1 MNCKTPIAQ
10 FAAEVIEQWTKWKQR
25 PELTSIP
32 PEMQIKAACFVTI
45 HNPNE
50 KLRGCIG
57 TLEPMRSNLA
67 LEIIENAIA
76 ASERDPR
83 FKPIEVKELK
93 TLTVSVDV
101 LSEPEPT
108 TIAELDPKKYGL
120 IVSDGCCSQGVL
132 LPNLDGISSVE
143 KQIRI
148 VKRKAGLELIENNK
162 LQFFRFTATRYE

>member
-10 FAAEVIEQWTKWKQR
+10 FAAEVIEQWTKSKQR

-32 PEMQIKAACFVTI
+32 PVMQIKAACFVTI
-45 HNPNE
+45 HNLNG

-57 TLEPMRSNLA
+57 TLEPVRSNLA

-83 FKPIEVKELK
+83 FDPIEAKELQ

-108 TIAELDPKKYGL
+108 TLAELDPKIYGL
-120 IVSDGCCSQGVL
+120 IISDGCCSRGVL
-132 LPNLDGISSVE
+132 LPNLEGVTSIEEQV
-143 KQIRI
+143 RI
-148 VKRKAGLELIENNK
+148 VKRKAGLEFINNNK